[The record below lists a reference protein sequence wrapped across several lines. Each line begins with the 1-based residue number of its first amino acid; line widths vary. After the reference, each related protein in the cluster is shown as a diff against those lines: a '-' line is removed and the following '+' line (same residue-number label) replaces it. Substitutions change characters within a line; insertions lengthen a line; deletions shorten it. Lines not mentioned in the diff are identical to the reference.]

1 MWKPLPNPGA
11 ACDSVG
17 SYRVCLGWRMD
28 PLTVGAV
35 LVAVVTGAGEA
46 VGARLLAAVMS
57 LVRRP
62 PSGKADAGEQAAT
75 GEAALAALL
84 QAPAD
89 QDKAVALAR
98 VLLER
103 AAADAEFDQALRRW
117 WEQAGPVRAGIRD
130 ASPVSGERSA
140 TIIGDVEVSAPHG
153 VAIGTAGTV
162 NLGGPAADPLK
173 PGRSSG

>member
-1 MWKPLPNPGA
+1 
-11 ACDSVG
+11 
-17 SYRVCLGWRMD
+17 MD

-35 LVAVVTGAGEA
+35 LLAVVTGASEA
-46 VGARLLAAVMS
+46 VGARLLAGVMS

-62 PSGKADAGEQAAT
+62 PAGKAGAGEQAVT
-75 GEAALAALL
+75 GEAALATLL

-89 QDKAVALAR
+89 QHKAVALAR

-103 AAADAEFDQALRRW
+103 AAADAGFDRALRQW
-117 WEQAGPVRAGIRD
+117 WEQAEPVRAGISH

-140 TIIGDVEVSAPHG
+140 TIIGDVEVSAPRG
-153 VAIGTAGTV
+153 VAIGSAGTV
-162 NLGGPAADPLK
+162 NVGGPAADPLK

>member
-1 MWKPLPNPGA
+1 
-11 ACDSVG
+11 
-17 SYRVCLGWRMD
+17 MD

>member
-1 MWKPLPNPGA
+1 
-11 ACDSVG
+11 
-17 SYRVCLGWRMD
+17 
-28 PLTVGAV
+28 
-35 LVAVVTGAGEA
+35 
-46 VGARLLAAVMS
+46 
-57 LVRRP
+57 
-62 PSGKADAGEQAAT
+62 
-75 GEAALAALL
+75 LL

-103 AAADAEFDQALRRW
+103 SAADAEFDHALRRW
-117 WEQAGPVRAGIRD
+117 WEQAGLIRAGIRD
-130 ASPVSGERSA
+130 VNSVSGERSA

>member
-1 MWKPLPNPGA
+1 
-11 ACDSVG
+11 
-17 SYRVCLGWRMD
+17 MD

-103 AAADAEFDQALRRW
+103 AAADAEF
-117 WEQAGPVRAGIRD
+117 EQAGPVRAGIRD